1 MSTSS
6 ISHSSSVT
14 DLEKE
19 HLFQNYAPRQP
30 LVIERG
36 EGCYVYDVEGKR
48 YLDFV
53 SGIGVNALGHGHPRI
68 MKVMR
73 EQMETLIHCSNLY
86 YHPYQGP
93 LAARLTKMSGLD
105 RAFFANSGAES
116 MEGALKIAKG
126 FGRKQSPE
134 KYEIVALN
142 GSFGGRTLAAAAVTG
157 QAKYREPFEPLI
169 PGVKFVNPNDEASLK
184 AAVGERTTAIV
195 FEPILGEGGI
205 IEIQRSFAALAA
217 GLARQYNAL
226 LICDEIQSGMGRTGS
241 YFAFQNWNLQGM
253 GGPIQPDVITIAKP
267 LGGGLPIGC
276 ILASNRAAEVLAG
289 GLHGSTFG
297 GNALAC
303 RVALEVLD
311 LLDELLPSIQEKGE
325 YFGSRLDEL
334 VAKHDLCQEVR
345 GRGLMRGLKL
355 NVPGKWVVG
364 AALEAGF
371 LVNCTAESVIR
382 FLPPYVIERRQIDEL
397 IAALDRILAAGP
409 PAS

>member
-14 DLEKE
+14 DSEKE

-36 EGCYVYDVEGKR
+36 EGCYVYDAEGKR

-73 EQMETLIHCSNLY
+73 AQMETLIHCSNLY

-126 FGRKQSPE
+126 FGRRQSPE
-134 KYEIVALN
+134 KYEIIALN

-169 PGVKFVNPNDEASLK
+169 PGVKFVNPNDETALK

-217 GLARQYNAL
+217 RLARQYNAL

-241 YFAFQNWNLQGM
+241 YFAFQNWNLQGA
-253 GGPIQPDVITIAKP
+253 GDPIQPDVITLAKP

-276 ILASNRAAEVLAG
+276 ILASDRAAEVLAG

-311 LLDELLPSIQEKGE
+311 LLDELLPSIQEKGD
-325 YFGSRLDEL
+325 YFAGRLNEL

-355 NVPGKWVVG
+355 NVPGKWVVA
-364 AALEAGF
+364 AALETGF

-382 FLPPYVIERRQIDEL
+382 FLPPYVIERHQIDEL
-397 IAALDRILAAGP
+397 IGALDRILATGP

>member
-30 LVIERG
+30 LVVERG
-36 EGCYVYDVEGKR
+36 EGCYVYDAEGRR

-73 EQMETLIHCSNLY
+73 EQMEILIHCSNLY

-93 LAARLTKMSGLD
+93 LATRLAKLSGLD

-169 PGVKFVNPNDEASLK
+169 PGVKFVNPNDEAALK

-205 IEIQRSFAALAA
+205 VEIQRSFAALAA
-217 GLARQYNAL
+217 GLAKQYNAL

-241 YFAFQNWNLQGM
+241 YFAFQNWNLEGT
-253 GGPIQPDVITIAKP
+253 GDPIQPDVITLAKP

-276 ILASNRAAEVLAG
+276 RRGCAPE
-289 GLHGSTFG
+289 ST
-297 GNALAC
+297 
-303 RVALEVLD
+303 
-311 LLDELLPSIQEKGE
+311 P
-325 YFGSRLDEL
+325 
-334 VAKHDLCQEVR
+334 
-345 GRGLMRGLKL
+345 
-355 NVPGKWVVG
+355 
-364 AALEAGF
+364 
-371 LVNCTAESVIR
+371 
-382 FLPPYVIERRQIDEL
+382 RR
-397 IAALDRILAAGP
+397 R
-409 PAS
+409 S